1 MEVRFLA
8 DTMLGK
14 LAKWLRVMGYDV
26 HYQSY
31 YKKGEIKAYLNEG
44 RLLLSR
50 CNPIT
55 NLFSNS
61 LLISSNNVKDQLQ
74 ELMEASLISSD
85 RSRWFTRCILCN
97 VALNQAK
104 KEEARDRVPDY
115 VFSQNINGIRYCPSC
130 DRCFWPGS
138 HKEKMIIQ
146 MVEWG
151 F

>member
-1 MEVRFLA
+1 MEVMFLT

-31 YKKGEIKAYLNEG
+31 YKKGEIQAYINEG

-50 CNPIT
+50 SRSVT
-55 NLFSNS
+55 ELFSNS
-61 LLISSNNVKDQLQ
+61 LLILSNHVKDQIQ
-74 ELMEASLISSD
+74 ELMNASLISSD

-97 VALNQAK
+97 AVLNQAK
-104 KEEARDRVPDY
+104 KEEARDRLPEY

-130 DRCFWPGS
+130 KRYFWPGS
-138 HKEKMIIQ
+138 HKEKMINL

>member
-1 MEVRFLA
+1 MEVRFLS

-14 LAKWLRVMGYDV
+14 LAKWLRVMGYDT

-31 YKKGEIKAYLNEG
+31 YKKGEIETYLNEG

-50 CNPIT
+50 SRSVT
-55 NLFSNS
+55 ELFPNS
-61 LLISSNNVKDQLQ
+61 LLILSNHVKDQLQ
-74 ELMEASLISSD
+74 ELMDASLISSD
-85 RSRWFTRCILCN
+85 NSRWFSRCILCN
-97 VALNQAK
+97 VVLNQAK

-130 DRCFWPGS
+130 DRYFWPGS
-138 HKEKMIIQ
+138 HKEKMISL
-146 MVEWG
+146 MVDWG